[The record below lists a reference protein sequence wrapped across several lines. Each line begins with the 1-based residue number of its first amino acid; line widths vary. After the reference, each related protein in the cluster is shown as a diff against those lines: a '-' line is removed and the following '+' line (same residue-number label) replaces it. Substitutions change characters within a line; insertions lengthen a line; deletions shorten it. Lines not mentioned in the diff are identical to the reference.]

1 MHCVVGIF
9 KQANIQSIWY
19 QWVWSVI
26 NFLVDFMHDSF
37 HLPKTKYI
45 ETIYVY
51 NQDNL
56 YQSCY
61 CKIVVPKGCQILYQ
75 NVAI

>member
-1 MHCVVGIF
+1 MHGVVGIF

-26 NFLVDFMHDSF
+26 NFLVDFIHASF
-37 HLPKTKYI
+37 HLPKTKFI
-45 ETIYVY
+45 ETIYIIRITYIKVVIVKY
-51 NQDNL
+51 
-56 YQSCY
+56 
-61 CKIVVPKGCQILYQ
+61 VVPKCCQILYR